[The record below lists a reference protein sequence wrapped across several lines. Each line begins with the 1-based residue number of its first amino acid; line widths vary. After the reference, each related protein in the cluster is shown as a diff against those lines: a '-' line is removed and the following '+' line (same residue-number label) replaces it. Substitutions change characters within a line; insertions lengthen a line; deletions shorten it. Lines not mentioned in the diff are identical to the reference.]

1 VVFALVG
8 SLQNVAV
15 IISLQIVSPL
25 VPLPVELLELPVL
38 LLVLVAEDVLVVV
51 WAATGD
57 VANSDSTMRDARFIS
72 KKAPVNRPSLGD
84 RRRAPGCLYNI
95 PASVSFSHCQKLIGM
110 PLSRASSANLQK
122 VVPAKAPHSAEPNIA
137 GESSV

>member
-1 VVFALVG
+1 VVFGLVG

-72 KKAPVNRPSLGD
+72 KAGQSTVSRRSASRPLDVSITF
-84 RRRAPGCLYNI
+84 RR
-95 PASVSFSHCQKLIGM
+95 ASVSHI
-110 PLSRASSANLQK
+110 
-122 VVPAKAPHSAEPNIA
+122 AKN
-137 GESSV
+137 

>member
-1 VVFALVG
+1 VVFGLVG

-57 VANSDSTMRDARFIS
+57 VANSNSTMRDARFIS
-72 KKAPVNRPSLGD
+72 KKTPVNRPSLGD
-84 RRRAPGCLYNI
+84 RRRAPWMSL
-95 PASVSFSHCQKLIGM
+95 
-110 PLSRASSANLQK
+110 
-122 VVPAKAPHSAEPNIA
+122 
-137 GESSV
+137 